1 MFNTVAYYLETQAI
15 VSVYNKK
22 SGLQMND
29 VHNEDHKRFSHDKKT
44 NKQTTNTMVLA
55 NKVPIWIST
64 I

>member
-29 VHNEDHKRFSHDKKT
+29 VHNEVHKRFSHDK
-44 NKQTTNTMVLA
+44 QTNTMVLA

>member
-29 VHNEDHKRFSHDKKT
+29 VHNEVHKRFSHDKQK
-44 NKQTTNTMVLA
+44 NKQTTKHNGV
-55 NKVPIWIST
+55 S
-64 I
+64 